1 MTQRNFIDFL
11 NLVGVLKYTSRH
23 CWNIDGERETVADH
37 SWRLALMPLLLEKD
51 FPDVDINKVI
61 RMCLI
66 HDFGEA
72 ITGDIPAYLKTDE
85 HEAVER
91 EAIKGLLTK
100 LPSDLEAEFSALFD
114 EMDALETKEA
124 KLYKALDNMEALIAH
139 NESDIST
146 WMPHE
151 YNDAMTYGAD
161 KVEWNDWLKA
171 LRQEIVSD
179 SVKKINEA
187 KE

>member
-23 CWNIDGERETVADH
+23 CWNVDGERETVADH
-37 SWRLALMPLLLEKD
+37 SWRLALMPMLLEND

-91 EAIKGLLTK
+91 EAIKGLLEN
-100 LPSDLEAEFSALFD
+100 LPDDLNTEFKALFD

-139 NESDIST
+139 NEADIST

-161 KVEWNDWLKA
+161 KVEWHEWLRA
-171 LRQEIVSD
+171 LREEIVSD
-179 SVKKINEA
+179 SVEKINEA

>member
-11 NLVGVLKYTSRH
+11 NLVGVLKYTTRH

-61 RMCLI
+61 RMCII

-72 ITGDIPAYLKTDE
+72 VTGDIPAYLKTDD

-91 EAIKGLLTK
+91 EAIASLLK
-100 LPSDLEAEFSALFD
+100 NLPSELEAEFKALFD
-114 EMDALETKEA
+114 EMDALETKES

-139 NESDIST
+139 NEADIST

-151 YNDAMTYGAD
+151 YNDALTYGED
-161 KVEWNDWLKA
+161 KVTWNEWLSN
-171 LRQEIVSD
+171 LRLEIVSD
-179 SVKKINEA
+179 SVKKIEEA
-187 KE
+187 KK